1 MGSAEHPSKMR
12 ASAILLLIL
21 GLLAV
26 TPFTAAYWDGVNDM
40 PPSGRHDVDSDGDG
54 LSDAMD
60 DDDDNDGILDDHDN
74 DDDGDASSIT
84 TRMMMVTVYR
94 MTMMTMMIMTAS
106 LTERRMM
113 TVTAWIM
120 TRTTTMM
127 EMASTTTMT
136 HPMNCNFRTNN
147 AYLCINLTSDLNLTT
162 TAQRSISFLLSV

>member
-12 ASAILLLIL
+12 ASAILLLTL

-74 DDDGDASSIT
+74 DDDGDGILDNEEDDDGDGIENDEDNDDDGDGIEDK
-84 TRMMMVTVYR
+84 Y
-94 MTMMTMMIMTAS
+94 
-106 LTERRMM
+106 
-113 TVTAWIM
+113 
-120 TRTTTMM
+120 
-127 EMASTTTMT
+127 
-136 HPMNCNFRTNN
+136 
-147 AYLCINLTSDLNLTT
+147 DK
-162 TAQRSISFLLSV
+162 SVEL

>member
-74 DDDGDASSIT
+74 DDDGDGILDNDEDDDDDDDDNDGIPDGEEDDDGDGMDNDEDDDDDGDGIDDDDDTSINKKGGIEKRT
-84 TRMMMVTVYR
+84 
-94 MTMMTMMIMTAS
+94 S
-106 LTERRMM
+106 LIDG
-113 TVTAWIM
+113 ADIDW
-120 TRTTTMM
+120 
-127 EMASTTTMT
+127 
-136 HPMNCNFRTNN
+136 N
-147 AYLCINLTSDLNLTT
+147 
-162 TAQRSISFLLSV
+162 

>member
-60 DDDDNDGILDDHDN
+60 DDNDGIPDGEE
-74 DDDGDASSIT
+74 DDDGDGMDNDEDDDDDGDGIDDDDDTSINKKGGIEKRT
-84 TRMMMVTVYR
+84 
-94 MTMMTMMIMTAS
+94 S
-106 LTERRMM
+106 LIDG
-113 TVTAWIM
+113 ADIDW
-120 TRTTTMM
+120 
-127 EMASTTTMT
+127 
-136 HPMNCNFRTNN
+136 N
-147 AYLCINLTSDLNLTT
+147 
-162 TAQRSISFLLSV
+162 

>member
-12 ASAILLLIL
+12 ASAILLLTL

-54 LSDAMD
+54 LSTLWMTMIMTMMAM
-60 DDDDNDGILDDHDN
+60 
-74 DDDGDASSIT
+74 ASSIT

-147 AYLCINLTSDLNLTT
+147 AYLCINLTSEK
-162 TAQRSISFLLSV
+162 